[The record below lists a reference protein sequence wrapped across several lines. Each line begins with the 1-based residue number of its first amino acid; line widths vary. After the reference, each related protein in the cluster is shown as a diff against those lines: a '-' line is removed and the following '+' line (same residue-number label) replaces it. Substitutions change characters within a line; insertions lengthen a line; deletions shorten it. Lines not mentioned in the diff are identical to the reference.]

1 VKSCLTFV
9 LKNNNNNISVGV
21 VVNDA
26 VQNYNQIQSGMNDG
40 KKEKD
45 FELKKIIIIIKRQI
59 EEKKIGRK
67 IAKA

>member
-1 VKSCLTFV
+1 M
-9 LKNNNNNISVGV
+9 GV

-45 FELKKIIIIIKRQI
+45 FELKKIIIIIIKRQI